1 MTTFEHAEEFTAER
15 LLDVLVASD
24 VPVLVDFWEP
34 RCSACR
40 SVMHTVDDI
49 ACRAGRRAVV
59 GTLNV
64 SDHPEVA
71 RKLGVEVV
79 PTMLVFRGGDE
90 AARLTSAE
98 KIQAFDE
105 RLADELFGE
114 EYDCS

>member
-1 MTTFEHAEEFTAER
+1 MPSFEHAEEFTSER
-15 LLDVLVASD
+15 LLDVLADAD

-49 ACRAGRRAVV
+49 ACRADNRAVV
-59 GTLNV
+59 GALNV
-64 SDHPEVA
+64 REHPEVA

-79 PTMLVFRGGDE
+79 PTLLVFRDGTE
-90 AARLTSAE
+90 AARLSSAE

-114 EYDCS
+114 QYDCA

>member
-1 MTTFEHAEEFTAER
+1 MPSFEHAEEFTAER
-15 LLDVLVASD
+15 LLDAIVASD

-49 ACRAGRRAVV
+49 ACRTDERAVV

-64 SDHPEVA
+64 RDHPEVA
-71 RKLGVEVV
+71 RKLGVDVV

-90 AARLTSAE
+90 AARLGSAK
-98 KIQAFDE
+98 KIQAFDQ
-105 RLADELFGE
+105 RLEEELFGE
-114 EYDCS
+114 QFNCK